1 MVENAEY
8 LLLVKNTS
16 PEPEPDTL
24 SAAEQLRIARVR
36 AARAAYWSP
45 AVAGMSRFE
54 KVVEAVL
61 GASVPS
67 GDPVDIA

>member
-1 MVENAEY
+1 MVENVEY
-8 LLLVKNTS
+8 PLFKDA
-16 PEPEPDTL
+16 PPEPDTL

-67 GDPVDIA
+67 GDPVDIG